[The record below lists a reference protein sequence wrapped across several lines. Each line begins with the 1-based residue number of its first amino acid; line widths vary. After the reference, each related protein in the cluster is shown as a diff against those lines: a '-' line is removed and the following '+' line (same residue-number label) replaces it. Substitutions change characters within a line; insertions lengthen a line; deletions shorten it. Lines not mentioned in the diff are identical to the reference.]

1 LDSKK
6 HVLPVS
12 AKTGLNIA
20 QLKNLILLL
29 VFDDDGKGKEVVV
42 EEEEEEERIDLVDSN
57 ENISS

>member
-1 LDSKK
+1 
-6 HVLPVS
+6 VS

-29 VFDDDGKGKEVVV
+29 VFDDDEKGKEVVV
-42 EEEEEEERIDLVDSN
+42 EEEEEERIDLVDSN

>member
-12 AKTGLNIA
+12 AKTGSNIA
-20 QLKNLILLL
+20 QLKNLVLLL
-29 VFDDDGKGKEVVV
+29 VFNDDGKEKEIT
-42 EEEEEEERIDLVDSN
+42 EERMDLVDSN

>member
-1 LDSKK
+1 MCLGILDSKK

-29 VFDDDGKGKEVVV
+29 IFDDDKKEKEIVD
-42 EEEEEEERIDLVDSN
+42 EQMGLVDSN

>member
-42 EEEEEEERIDLVDSN
+42 EEEEEERIDLVDSN